1 MAASYSTEDPK
12 LTKKP
17 RWLCNPINKIT
28 RLLIKKKL
36 KKKTFPLYYVMIN
49 KGLVNRG
56 SDVSPA
62 RH

>member
-12 LTKKP
+12 QTKKP

-36 KKKTFPLYYVMIN
+36 KKKIFSLYYVMII
-49 KGLVNRG
+49 KGLIIGDQMYHR
-56 SDVSPA
+56 
-62 RH
+62 REH